1 MAAAALHSRCAEAQ
15 TVAIK
20 VAGVAWGWKASRNE
34 IVFKT
39 NYCPRPQAPMD
50 DAVAFS
56 LPFATGLSRFDIIL
70 NTNSFFSVN
79 CKFGEPPK

>member
-1 MAAAALHSRCAEAQ
+1 
-15 TVAIK
+15 
-20 VAGVAWGWKASRNE
+20 
-34 IVFKT
+34 
-39 NYCPRPQAPMD
+39 MD